1 MVFFATITLWFVS
14 SVSNE
19 MKKFVYFLSF
29 IVTLLPS
36 NGQCSSESLL
46 NYLDIE
52 KSFISDLEDYIE
64 HQESVLQYLRK
75 KLFGFKVEH
84 EEALENKEKYFS
96 SELNEFLIVKR
107 LATEMNMLSDKT
119 KAVAVNFKDQVDSYN
134 KLNKIPTKSDL
145 NKAATKISQLQI
157 SKNLETKNLAKGFVG
172 DIKIR

>member
-1 MVFFATITLWFVS
+1 
-14 SVSNE
+14 
-19 MKKFVYFLSF
+19 MKKFVYFLCF

-36 NGQCSSESLL
+36 NGQCSSKSSV
-46 NYLDIE
+46 NYLEIE
-52 KSFISDLEDYIE
+52 KSFIRDLEDYIE

-107 LATEMNMLSDKT
+107 LATEINMLSDKT
-119 KAVAVNFKDQVDSYN
+119 KAVAVNFKDQVDAYN
-134 KLNKIPTKSDL
+134 KLNKIPTKADL